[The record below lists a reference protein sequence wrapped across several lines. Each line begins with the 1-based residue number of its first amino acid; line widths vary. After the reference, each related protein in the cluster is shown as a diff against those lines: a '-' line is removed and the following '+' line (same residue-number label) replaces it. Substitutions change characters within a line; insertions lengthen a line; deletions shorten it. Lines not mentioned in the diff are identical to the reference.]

1 MSARTLDIIFVSVAV
16 LGALGSAYYY
26 VVGALVK
33 DRLLSRS
40 AAIAF
45 AVLSVAAVVYWWRVV

>member
-1 MSARTLDIIFVSVAV
+1 MSAGTLDIIFVSVAA

-26 VVGALVK
+26 VVGVLTK

-45 AVLSVAAVVYWWRVV
+45 VVLSAAAVVYWWRVV

>member
-1 MSARTLDIIFVSVAV
+1 VSAGTLDIIFVLVAA

-26 VVGALVK
+26 VVGVLTK
-33 DRLLSRS
+33 DRLISRA

-45 AVLSVAAVVYWWRVV
+45 VVLSVAAVVYWWRVL

>member
-1 MSARTLDIIFVSVAV
+1 MSARALDIIFVSVAV

-26 VVGALVK
+26 VVGVLIK

-45 AVLSVAAVVYWWRVV
+45 AVLGVAAVVYWWRVV